1 MFLGNGEKAG
11 SGADII
17 KKGWSDN
24 NWPEPTLL
32 ENTKPNEIQV
42 TLLVE
47 DTQESNQKNNQ
58 KSNQK
63 SINPTQSEQR
73 ILKAIA
79 GSVEITIKEL
89 QELTGLSESRVKK
102 VIRNLRT
109 NNLIKRVGP
118 DNGGHWEIVSND
130 R

>member
-47 DTQESNQKNNQ
+47 DTQESNL

-79 GSVEITIKEL
+79 GNVENTIKEL
-89 QELTGLSESRVKK
+89 QELTGLSESGVKK

-109 NNLIKRVGP
+109 NNLIRRVGP